1 MNRPRP
7 SSSSLFA
14 LLALFLLLEAPA
26 PAARAGR
33 APLGSGVLEIDVRS
47 KFSHVRV
54 RRRGSVRS
62 LIFVRNNGVEA
73 VETVM
78 DVRRPHVLLVPY
90 TQVMFA
96 SYLFQPDPRRVAVV
110 GLGGGAMVRFLRHH
124 EPELVVDAVEID
136 PVVVKI
142 AAEQFGTR
150 PDDKLTITT
159 ADGLEYLKATDVR
172 YDVIYLDAFLKP
184 SAETDATGVPLR
196 LKTEQFYGGLK
207 GKLSPGGV
215 VVVNLNQHPR
225 VAGDL
230 ETLRAAFRQTHV
242 FRVSTT
248 NVVVVASPSEQR
260 EPLSAL
266 RSRARELD
274 RRFRANF
281 SFAAMLRLL
290 DR

>member
-1 MNRPRP
+1 MNSPVP
-7 SSSSLFA
+7 LSLA
-14 LLALFLLLEAPA
+14 LLAWLLFLEG
-26 PAARAGR
+26 PAAGAWPGR
-33 APLGSGVLEIDVRS
+33 APLGSGALELDVRS
-47 KFSHVRV
+47 EFSHVRV

-62 LIFVRNNGVEA
+62 LIFVRDNGVEA

-96 SYLFQPDPRRVAVV
+96 SYLFQPNPRRVAVV

-142 AAEQFGTR
+142 AAERFGTR

-172 YDVIYLDAFLKP
+172 YDAIYLDAFLKP

-196 LKTEQFYGGLK
+196 LKTERFYAGLND
-207 GKLSPGGV
+207 KLSPGGV

-230 ETLRAAFRQTHV
+230 EALRAAFRQTYV
-242 FRVSTT
+242 FRVSAT

-266 RSRARELD
+266 RTRARELD

>member
-1 MNRPRP
+1 MDSPRT

-14 LLALFLLLEAPA
+14 LLALLTLLEAPA
-26 PAARAGR
+26 PAAWPGR
-33 APLGSGVLEIDVRS
+33 ARLGSGALELDVRS
-47 KFSHVRV
+47 EFSHVRV

-62 LIFVRNNGVEA
+62 LIFVRDNGVEA

-78 DVRRPHVLLVPY
+78 DLRRPHVLLVPY

-96 SYLFQPDPRRVAVV
+96 SYLFEPNPRRVVVV
-110 GLGGGAMVRFLRHH
+110 GLGGGAMVRFLRHY
-124 EPELVVDAVEID
+124 EPELSVEAVEID
-136 PVVVKI
+136 PMVVKI

-159 ADGLEYLKATDVR
+159 ADGLDYLKKTDIR

-184 SAETDATGVPLR
+184 SAETDLTGLPLR
-196 LKTEQFYGGLK
+196 LKTERFYGGLND
-207 GKLSPGGV
+207 KLSPGGV

-225 VAGDL
+225 VADDL
-230 ETLRAAFRQTHV
+230 ETLRAAFAQTYV
-242 FRVSTT
+242 FRVSTA
-248 NVVVVASPSEQR
+248 NVVVVASRAAQR

-266 RSRARELD
+266 RTRAGELD

-290 DR
+290 VR

>member
-1 MNRPRP
+1 MYLVPFSP
-7 SSSSLFA
+7 G
-14 LLALFLLLEAPA
+14 LLAFLLLLEALA

-33 APLGSGVLEIDVRS
+33 APLGSGALEIDVRS
-47 KFSHVRV
+47 EFSHVRV
-54 RRRGSVRS
+54 RRRGSTRS
-62 LIFVRNNGVEA
+62 LIFVRDNGVEA

-96 SYLFQPDPRRVAVV
+96 SYLFQMNPRRVVVV

-124 EPELVVDAVEID
+124 EPELLVDAVEID
-136 PVVVKI
+136 PLVVKI

-150 PDDKLTITT
+150 PDDKLSITT
-159 ADGLEYLKATDVR
+159 ADGIDYLKGTDTR

-196 LKTEQFYGGLK
+196 LKTERFYGGLK
-207 GKLSPGGV
+207 DKLSPGGV

-225 VAGDL
+225 VARDL
-230 ETLRAAFRQTHV
+230 ETLRAAFAQTYV

-260 EPLSAL
+260 EPISAL
-266 RSRARELD
+266 RTRARELD

-290 DR
+290 GH